1 MQKTRKLLSDTE
13 SNAAEINK
21 YKETT
26 RVTQSTIAE
35 LENKLDE
42 REREVNSLKAKVSAW
57 EKDAATSKAEYESK
71 LAISAR
77 ASEKAIKEKEANLHQ
92 ELQEQKTAYT
102 ALEEQHET
110 EVTEW
115 RKNQSQKDALLEAR
129 EKMYNLVKAK
139 SESFQKKETAMKQ
152 QLKQAQ
158 TALSEAN
165 TKHSADIASLQEE
178 LEEIKDELKCAEEE
192 VKRYRQS
199 QSSSSKVEAKLKET
213 EKELAAAMAMVASM
227 EKQAQVK
234 QESKVSEDHSINED
248 KDVTTEQLS
257 SLQLELEEKN
267 KAIVTLKE
275 QLQSQSSGFKSQLL
289 KKDSLL
295 QAENVMLKLV
305 TEKSE
310 AMEAEQA
317 RLTQEIHDSEA
328 ALVST
333 KEELGKLKQEL
344 KQARDSLSLASQLQF
359 KLEETEKKLALA
371 TANATFVAENV
382 DNEASERERE
392 AKLVAEQVQ
401 TEDLNTKGAEHVC
414 LQQQLDE
421 KEKECLILKE
431 QLQLETQELKNKLS
445 KKDELLKA
453 KEKMIKLVTAKSE
466 SLQKN
471 EASSKRAAMDAKKA
485 LEEAVA
491 KHVAEMAS
499 YKEEMDDIKDE
510 LKYAQQEV
518 SRCRSELKEV
528 CC

>member
-1 MQKTRKLLSDTE
+1 
-13 SNAAEINK
+13 
-21 YKETT
+21 
-26 RVTQSTIAE
+26 VTQSTIAE

-57 EKDAATSKAEYESK
+57 EKDAATSKAGYESK

-77 ASEKAIKEKEANLHQ
+77 ASEKAIKEKEANLHK

-110 EVTEW
+110 EVAEW
-115 RKNQSQKDALLEAR
+115 RKKQSQKDALLEAR
-129 EKMYNLVKAK
+129 EKMYNLVRAK
-139 SESFQKKETAMKQ
+139 SESFQKKETAMEQ
-152 QLKQAQ
+152 QLNQAQ

-165 TKHSADIASLQEE
+165 KKYAADIASLQEE

-192 VKRYRQS
+192 VKRYRKS

-213 EKELAAAMAMVASM
+213 EEELAAAMAMVASM

-234 QESKVSEDHSINED
+234 QESKVSEDHSMNED
-248 KDVTTEQLS
+248 KDVTKEQLS
-257 SLQLELEEKN
+257 SLQLKLEEKN

-310 AMEAEQA
+310 AMEADQA
-317 RLTQEIHDSEA
+317 RLTQEIQDSEA

-333 KEELGKLKQEL
+333 KEELGKLQQEL
-344 KQARDSLSLASQLQF
+344 KQARDSVSLASQF

-371 TANATFVAENV
+371 TANATSVAENV
-382 DNEASERERE
+382 DKEASERERE
-392 AKLVAEQVQ
+392 AKLAAEQVQ

-421 KEKECLILKE
+421 KEKECLVHKK
-431 QLQLETQELKNKLS
+431 QLQLETQKLKNKLS
-445 KKDELLKA
+445 TKDELLKA

-499 YKEEMDDIKDE
+499 YKGEMDEIKDE

>member
-21 YKETT
+21 YKEITK
-26 RVTQSTIAE
+26 VTQSTIAE

-57 EKDAATSKAEYESK
+57 EKHAATSKAEYESK

-77 ASEKAIKEKEANLHQ
+77 ASENTIKEKEANLHQ
-92 ELQEQKTAYT
+92 ELQEQKTAYM

-110 EVTEW
+110 EVAEW
-115 RKNQSQKDALLEAR
+115 LKKQSQKDALLEAR

-139 SESFQKKETAMKQ
+139 NESFQKKETAMKQ

-165 TKHSADIASLQEE
+165 TKHAADITSLQEE

-192 VKRYRQS
+192 VERYRES

-234 QESKVSEDHSINED
+234 KESKVSEDHSMNE

-317 RLTQEIHDSEA
+317 RLTQEIQHSEA

-371 TANATFVAENV
+371 TANATFMAENV
-382 DNEASERERE
+382 DKEASERERE
-392 AKLVAEQVQ
+392 AKLAAEHVQ
-401 TEDLNTKGAEHVC
+401 TEDLNTKRAEHVC
-414 LQQQLDE
+414 LQHQLDE

-431 QLQLETQELKNKLS
+431 QLQLERQELKNKLS

-471 EASSKRAAMDAKKA
+471 EASSKRAAMNAKKA

-499 YKEEMDDIKDE
+499 YKEEMDDIKNE